1 MAVSGLNPRSKP
13 SVSGLNPPLSSPLP
27 PLAQL
32 VRPGNSSAY
41 SQQLRTAGLPRPVWQ
56 FMSSGMTRSTA
67 QHSGGACEG
76 SYLEDLVGLRP
87 LGKCAYYSEP
97 NFGTVDVGEQRAGGK
112 GGHGGGLALGCM

>member
-1 MAVSGLNPRSKP
+1 M
-13 SVSGLNPPLSSPLP
+13 
-27 PLAQL
+27 
-32 VRPGNSSAY
+32 RPGNASAY

-97 NFGTVDVGEQRAGGK
+97 NFGTVDVGEQRAWGGV
-112 GGHGGGLALGCM
+112 HGGGGGAQRRTRTCFLAGGDRASTSPKIIPLCYSR